1 VIIQLA
7 RNGIVEAIT
16 RAFKAESPSV
26 SSILSIAP
34 RASGLD
40 NDGPRMIRSTISG
53 RVRFVSGKP
62 GIASIFNFNF
72 CSTPRGPTQ

>member
-26 SSILSIAP
+26 SSIWPTVLLAAKTYAKDP
-34 RASGLD
+34 LKGA
-40 NDGPRMIRSTISG
+40 
-53 RVRFVSGKP
+53 VSAG
-62 GIASIFNFNF
+62 F
-72 CSTPRGPTQ
+72 CTFEG

>member
-40 NDGPRMIRSTISG
+40 NDGPRMIRFD
-53 RVRFVSGKP
+53 VLLANAADKDVSRKILYP
-62 GIASIFNFNF
+62 SV
-72 CSTPRGPTQ
+72 Q